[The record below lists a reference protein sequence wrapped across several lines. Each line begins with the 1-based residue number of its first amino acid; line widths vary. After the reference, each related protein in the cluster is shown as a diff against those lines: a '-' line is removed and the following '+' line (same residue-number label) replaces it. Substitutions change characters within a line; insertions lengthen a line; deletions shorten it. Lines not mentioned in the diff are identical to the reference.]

1 MARTITT
8 LKIVLRCSLVTELK
22 DQSRE
27 GYNLVLLFPL
37 CSISLDIKLTPNDIL
52 RTTLWCSHKSRFLS
66 YNFWFE
72 SNKTFLL
79 PPLFDMNNKY
89 DKWRPQNKRRVVQ
102 MFSQTMSYIDISISR
117 PFLYDQLNMKDNLWL
132 LPTTFVETKIT
143 WVIHQS

>member
-1 MARTITT
+1 MARITT
-8 LKIVLRCSLVTELK
+8 WKILLRCSLVAK
-22 DQSRE
+22 VRDQSKE

-37 CSISLDIKLTPNDIL
+37 CSISWDIKLTPNIIL
-52 RTTLWCSHKSRFLS
+52 RTSLWCSHKSRFLS

-117 PFLYDQLNMKDNLWL
+117 PFLYDHFNMTHNLWL
-132 LPTTFVETKIT
+132 LPITFVETKIKE
-143 WVIHQS
+143 VINQN